1 MAMSESERDDLLSQW
16 IKPSSEDEQTQQDR
30 AQRMVT
36 DAIKG
41 HEPLKTASLYVYA
54 KGSYPNN
61 TNVRRDSDVDIVVE
75 CHACQYYDY
84 MPGQEPPTA
93 HGSPYTGEW
102 TPSKLR
108 SEVSAALTKA
118 FGGSC
123 VDTTGKIALV
133 VAAVAGSRPSID
145 VVPSFDYFL
154 YNDPLRASSRRGSC
168 VFPVSGAKIVNW
180 PDQQLA
186 NGRAKNQRTGSRYK
200 YFVRG
205 LKNAE
210 NVLVKAGT
218 IKPKPS
224 YLMECMVWNV
234 ADATLKTGSLSLG
247 FRATLAELWQGLDKN
262 GYDHWTEPNDVKYLF
277 RSAQKW
283 SVDDAKEVALA
294 SWNYLGY

>member
-1 MAMSESERDDLLSQW
+1 MAMSERERDDLLSRW
-16 IKPSSEDEQTQQDR
+16 SKPSSEDEQTQQDR

-36 DAIKG
+36 DAVKS
-41 HEPLKTASLYVYA
+41 HDPLKTASLYVYA

-84 MPGQEPPTA
+84 MPGQEPPSA
-93 HGSPYTGEW
+93 HGTPYTGEW

-108 SEVSAALTKA
+108 SEVSTALTKA
-118 FGGSC
+118 FGTAG

-154 YNDPLRASSRRGSC
+154 YNDPQRASSRCGSC
-168 VFPVSGAKIVNW
+168 VWTTSGNKIVNW
-180 PDQQLA
+180 PDQQLI
-186 NGRAKNQRTGSRYK
+186 NGRAKNQSTGSRYK
-200 YFVRG
+200 YFVRA

-210 NVLVKAGT
+210 NLLVEADT

-224 YLMECMVWNV
+224 YLMECLVWNV
-234 ADATLKTGSLSLG
+234 VDATLKTGNLSQG
-247 FRATLAELWQGLDKN
+247 FRATLVELWQGLDKN
-262 GYDHWTEPNDVKYLF
+262 GYDHWTEPNNVKYLF
-277 RSAQKW
+277 RSDQKW
-283 SVDDAKEVALA
+283 SVDDAKEVVLA
-294 SWNYLGY
+294 TWRYLGY